1 MRISRH
7 LLFALSSAW
16 QSFWRHV
23 PVTGAGVLS
32 ITLILILAGTSL
44 ILGHAFSQVLD
55 GYKQRVS
62 VISVSVADQTPLL
75 TVEDFEDQLR
85 LRPEVASVRF
95 VSKEEELRRFS
106 EDPRNQ
112 QLIEQIQGNPVP
124 AKLEVRVHRLGD
136 VKTIDT
142 LARQWRGAD
151 RTDPTDYQGDFITNM
166 LRPPSWWPIGGLGML
181 AVLTV
186 ASIVIVLNTIRT
198 AVYRRRQEIEVMKL
212 VGATEWFVR
221 GPFVLEGVLTGLIAS
236 ALALGLLML
245 AYRPFVERF
254 QTELFFVPLT
264 YDPKF
269 VSILG
274 PDLLVAGVLLGAM
287 GSYIGVRRFGRIC
300 RAKVA
305 SL

>member
-44 ILGHAFSQVLD
+44 LLGHAFGQVLD

-62 VISVSVADQTPLL
+62 VISISIADQTPLL

-85 LRPEVASVRF
+85 QRPEVASVRF

-124 AKLEVRVHRLGD
+124 AKIEVRVSRLGD
-136 VKTIDT
+136 VKKVDT

-166 LRPPSWWPIGGLGML
+166 LRLSSWLTIAGLGML
-181 AVLTV
+181 TVLTI
-186 ASIVIVLNTIRT
+186 ASIVIVMNTIRT
-198 AVYRRRQEIEVMKL
+198 AVYHRRQEIEVMKL

-221 GPFVLEGVLTGLIAS
+221 GPFVLEGVLTGLIAAS
-236 ALALGLLML
+236 LALGLLML

-254 QTELFFVPLT
+254 QSELFFVPLT

-274 PDLLVAGVLLGAM
+274 PDLLLAGVLLGAM
-287 GSYIGVRRFGRIC
+287 GSYIGVRRFVRI
-300 RAKVA
+300 
-305 SL
+305 